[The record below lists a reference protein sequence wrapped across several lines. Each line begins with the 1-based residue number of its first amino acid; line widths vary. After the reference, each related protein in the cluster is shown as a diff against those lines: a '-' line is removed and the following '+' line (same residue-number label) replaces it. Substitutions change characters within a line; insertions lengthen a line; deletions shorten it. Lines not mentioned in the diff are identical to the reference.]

1 MKQLIIASCI
11 ILVIVSASV
20 AGQNKSSIQ
29 LSGGLLLPESSSN
42 GVNVSLQYNY
52 YLNDDFL
59 FYVNTGYLSWD
70 RFYVHFNQ
78 EWSAKQKQTRF
89 RTYTSDT
96 HTMIP
101 LNVGGR
107 LEVRTN
113 ELFNSFVSFEAGY
126 SFLTYNSFN
135 VYKEYDSSEEVVTAF
150 KTDRSSKKEIEE
162 NLISIGAGLG
172 IYRQMADNLEL
183 ILQYRLYSHLNSEYY
198 DAFSSHAIFSSVNLG
213 VNYLL

>member
-1 MKQLIIASCI
+1 MKYLIFAVSL
-11 ILVIVSASV
+11 ILLLSSNISA
-20 AGQNKSSIQ
+20 QNKSAIQ
-29 LSGGLLLPESSSN
+29 LSGGLLLPQSSSN

-78 EWSAKQKQTRF
+78 EWSVKQKETRF

-101 LNVGGR
+101 INIGGR
-107 LEVRTN
+107 LEVRAN
-113 ELFNSFVSFEAGY
+113 ELFNTFVSFEAGY
-126 SFLTYNSFN
+126 SYLSYNSYN
-135 VYKEYDSSEEVVTAF
+135 VYKEYDSSEEVVTTF
-150 KTDRSSKKEIEE
+150 KTDRSSQKEIEE

-172 IYRQMADNLEL
+172 IYRRVSENLEL
-183 ILQYRLYSHLNSEYY
+183 LLQYRLYSHLNSEHY
-198 DAFSSHAIFSSVNLG
+198 DAFSSHAIFSSVNFG